1 MASYET
7 SLITVAERENDFRTV
22 LDAILDPLFQ
32 MCELGAKDLSKF
44 NKAIYMINCLY
55 YVQVRIYFFVII

>member
-7 SLITVAERENDFRTV
+7 SLITASEKEKDFKSI

-32 MCELGAKDLSKF
+32 MCELGAKDLTKF
-44 NKAIYMINCLY
+44 NQAIYMVNCLH
-55 YVQVRIYFFVII
+55 YVQVSV